1 MQYKITPGL
10 EELFVEAKAKA
21 KKEKKEKDELVV
33 ESAEEVLPA
42 VGTLNTKEDVIKML
56 DTDINAAAEAY
67 NKLESDDDKAAVRA
81 AIAQKA
87 AIEKQFDD
95 AVKRQL
101 DAQQAVHEE
110 NQEKQE
116 ITEPVGETIPDGDSN
131 LGNND
136 QDYAPANLAPS
147 VGGDLGEDALDPLTA
162 GIKEQLVVEAEYHI
176 RHGLDKKA
184 YLKSVDA
191 IYSNDQITKEAS
203 TIFDNAVSAKQPSNL
218 MKTAEK
224 MDMLLQAAAAYKE
237 QKPDYEGYLKTAA
250 ESTSGEEW
258 LRKLAGINIKAD
270 DSNDEQISDSV
281 ANLLKQKIDE
291 LQTLYK
297 KFLPQ
302 YESFVKDPQKNDL
315 VRIYSIIAFL
325 DTDVKRLLTALPKTS
340 SFSSILEQ
348 LHAELLKMGNVLN
361 EIAGVFNKQSSSS
374 TNNTPSSNNIPG
386 NKNSFTGHAARTSLL
401 KTVAVDVNYLLSTLQ
416 ECVTNVGNLLDS
428 LTADTSTV
436 SATSS
441 KYNKGITK
449 TAAKLDEAPA
459 NNKEHPGQKM
469 FNNGKSTQENGN
481 TPEDFPGNKLF
492 DKTNT
497 AVETVFPEGQVTQDQ
512 IIKDRTIIKDL
523 SKIKDVND
531 QTIAVM
537 QPIVVEPV
545 NLGDSAEN
553 NMKDFFFN
561 GNNITRSPEPSKTLP
576 AGKPAH
582 EVDDVIVSMDEL
594 SKKAK

>member
-147 VGGDLGEDALDPLTA
+147 VGGDIGEDALDPLTA

-184 YLKSVDA
+184 YLKAVDA

-203 TIFDNAVSAKQPSNL
+203 TIFDNAVSVKQPSNL
-218 MKTAEK
+218 MKTAAK
-224 MDMLLQAAAAYKE
+224 IDTFLHAAAAYKE
-237 QKPDYEGYLKTAA
+237 QKPDYEGYLKLAA
-250 ESTSGEEW
+250 ESMSGEEW
-258 LRKLAGINIKAD
+258 L
-270 DSNDEQISDSV
+270 
-281 ANLLKQKIDE
+281 
-291 LQTLYK
+291 K
-297 KFLPQ
+297 K
-302 YESFVKDPQKNDL
+302 
-315 VRIYSIIAFL
+315 
-325 DTDVKRLLTALPKTS
+325 
-340 SFSSILEQ
+340 
-348 LHAELLKMGNVLN
+348 M
-361 EIAGVFNKQSSSS
+361 AGVN
-374 TNNTPSSNNIPG
+374 
-386 NKNSFTGHAARTSLL
+386 
-401 KTVAVDVNYLLSTLQ
+401 
-416 ECVTNVGNLLDS
+416 
-428 LTADTSTV
+428 
-436 SATSS
+436 
-441 KYNKGITK
+441 K

-492 DKTNT
+492 DETNT

-512 IIKDRTIIKDL
+512 IIKDRTVIKDL

-582 EVDDVIVSMDEL
+582 KVDDVIVSMDEL

>member
-33 ESAEEVLPA
+33 ESADEILTEVTPT
-42 VGTLNTKEDVIKML
+42 VPTTKDEIIKML
-56 DTDINAAAEAY
+56 ETDINAAAEAY
-67 NKLESDDDKAAVRA
+67 TKLESDEDKAAVRA

-87 AIEKQFDD
+87 AIEKEFDD
-95 AVKRQL
+95 AVKRFM
-101 DAQQAVHEE
+101 QATEDVNKE

-116 ITEPVGETIPDGDSN
+116 IAEPVNNNTLEDTDSN
-131 LGNND
+131 MGNND
-136 QDYAPANLAPS
+136 QDYEPANVAPS
-147 VGGDLGEDALDPLTA
+147 VGGEENNPESAGVDFTA
-162 GIKEQLVVEAEYHI
+162 PVTASIKEQLVVEAEYHL

-184 YLKSVDA
+184 YLNAVKT
-191 IYSNDQITKEAS
+191 IYNNDKISKAAS
-203 TIFDNAVSAKQPSNL
+203 TIFDNAVSTKQPSNL
-218 MKTAEK
+218 RKTAEK
-224 MDMLLQAAAAYKE
+224 MDMLLQAAAAYRE
-237 QKPDYEGYLKTAA
+237 QKPDYEGYLKIAA

-258 LRKLAGINIKAD
+258 LRKLAKEGDDDLSFPPHEPDFAPISSRREDDYDNDNSLPQSVEDEQYLKDRIKQLDEELAPADKWFKNPTINIDLLAKLAKNILSLVPKNPGVKVSKAIRTKAHALMR
-270 DSNDEQISDSV
+270 E
-281 ANLLKQKIDE
+281 
-291 LQTLYK
+291 LYK
-297 KFLPQ
+297 QIELAKIANKKNPTGIAQEAINNYDDFLKSYAIDKWFGNPFINTQ
-302 YESFVKDPQKNDL
+302 GSVVDS
-315 VRIYSIIAFL
+315 IYA
-325 DTDVKRLLTALPKTS
+325 
-340 SFSSILEQ
+340 
-348 LHAELLKMGNVLN
+348 
-361 EIAGVFNKQSSSS
+361 
-374 TNNTPSSNNIPG
+374 
-386 NKNSFTGHAARTSLL
+386 
-401 KTVAVDVNYLLSTLQ
+401 
-416 ECVTNVGNLLDS
+416 
-428 LTADTSTV
+428 
-436 SATSS
+436 
-441 KYNKGITK
+441 KGITK
-449 TAAKLDEAPA
+449 TAAKLDEVPA

-492 DKTNT
+492 DETNT

-512 IIKDRTIIKDL
+512 IIKDRTVIKDL